1 MTNTTNAATF
11 TGARAEQ
18 YATWQ
23 AASPAEFAKVMLSM
37 TEADRTGYA
46 RWLSDPEAQTAHAA
60 RMAAEAEAADR
71 RSRAAE
77 AEALAMARTAELL
90 SDDDERVSALDT
102 LSAALASHGVVRQRN
117 GGEVTKAS
125 LHTMAND
132 GAYVTI
138 TRVPAAWVTDAQRR
152 DIARDLQAQRAD
164 AERGMSHSV
173 RD

>member
-1 MTNTTNAATF
+1 MTNTDSTAATF

-46 RWLSDPEAQTAHAA
+46 RWLSDPEAQAAHAA
-60 RMAAEAEAADR
+60 RMVAEAEREQRRAKAD
-71 RSRAAE
+71 E
-77 AEALAMARTAELL
+77 AYAIARERTAELL
-90 SDDDERVSALDT
+90 PDADVLAALDT
-102 LSAALASHGVVRQRN
+102 IGAALAQDGIITQLHD
-117 GGEVTKAS
+117 GEPTKRAVHV
-125 LHTMAND
+125 LARD

-138 TRVPAAWVTDAQRR
+138 TRVPREWVTDAQRGV
-152 DIARDLQAQRAD
+152 IARDLAAQRAD

>member
-1 MTNTTNAATF
+1 MSDTTSITTF

-37 TEADRTGYA
+37 TEEDRTGYA

-90 SDDDERVSALDT
+90 GDDASASALDT

-117 GGEVTKAS
+117 GGDVTKTS

-138 TRVPAAWVTDAQRR
+138 TRVPASWVTDAQRR
-152 DIARDLQAQRAD
+152 DIARDLAAQRNAT
-164 AERGMSHSV
+164 ERGMSHSV

>member
-1 MTNTTNAATF
+1 MSNTTNAATF

-71 RSRAAE
+71 RTRAAE

-90 SDDDERVSALDT
+90 GDDANANALDT

-125 LHTMAND
+125 LHTLATD

>member
-1 MTNTTNAATF
+1 MSNTTNTTTF

-71 RSRAAE
+71 RTRAAE

-90 SDDDERVSALDT
+90 SDDANTSALDT
-102 LSAALASHGVVRQRN
+102 LSAALAQDGIVTQLHD
-117 GGEVTKAS
+117 GEPTKRAA
-125 LHTMAND
+125 MRA
-132 GAYVTI
+132 GADV
-138 TRVPAAWVTDAQRR
+138 Q
-152 DIARDLQAQRAD
+152 
-164 AERGMSHSV
+164 
-173 RD
+173 